1 MSWSPQAAFLRFP
14 AADRSQDQASCTVPQ
29 AGEQSVGDGWTQEG
43 PGVPVSPLCS
53 SHSRSTG
60 SDSWGG
66 GNGGETP
73 KHPRSRGCGGGEGRA
88 EAGSEK
94 SISFLGDFHSLVWTR
109 SPPLPLGPRPPPSA
123 LGLPG
128 VVRSMGVDFCSLR
141 DGSVFSEDLQ
151 PEGAPSAGALRA
163 PCSSCKVIP

>member
-109 SPPLPLGPRPPPSA
+109 SPPLPLGPRPPPSGRRRFQLLMKNCSSSIQEAAKEESPPGAA
-123 LGLPG
+123 LG
-128 VVRSMGVDFCSLR
+128 
-141 DGSVFSEDLQ
+141 
-151 PEGAPSAGALRA
+151 
-163 PCSSCKVIP
+163 

>member
-14 AADRSQDQASCTVPQ
+14 AADRSQGQASCTVPQ
-29 AGEQSVGDGWTQEG
+29 AGEQPVGDGWTQEG

-73 KHPRSRGCGGGEGRA
+73 KHPRSRGCGVGGGQRRVRKNLLVSWA
-88 EAGSEK
+88 I
-94 SISFLGDFHSLVWTR
+94 SIP
-109 SPPLPLGPRPPPSA
+109 SPGPGPRPSLWAPAPRPP
-123 LGLPG
+123 GG
-128 VVRSMGVDFCSLR
+128 G
-141 DGSVFSEDLQ
+141 GFSF
-151 PEGAPSAGALRA
+151 
-163 PCSSCKVIP
+163 